1 MRRKVLLAG
10 AIFLGIVAYN
20 CGGGGGDTTSTLSAL
35 DLYITDA
42 QEDINLLSS
51 LEVTLYSIDL
61 CRDTACNDTVN
72 VFSSNTG
79 VTIDLTNLEGVLHY
93 IATAQVPQEQF
104 QAMKIEV
111 AQSGTVVYK
120 GIAGSFSL
128 QLQDGEN
135 ESVSCD
141 DTARRCS
148 VVVAGAINPAI
159 NNKLLVDF
167 DLKNFQMS
175 CNVDQTND
183 TVSCTI
189 TSMPVVARPETPQN
203 ITNRFKFE
211 MYAIIDPQQINVQNQ
226 NQNQFSFQWE
236 NKTYTAQIGD
246 NTICEIKDMNYIGPE
261 CISQLQQFNTPLC
274 LELKLVGD
282 PAQADI
288 IQNVVKFE
296 VKSPKK
302 CGYEMEVEDEYGMHK
317 REMKVVFKGINENY
331 IIAEG
336 DIKFKITDTT
346 YCEIDTEGEEDRYYI
361 GVECLNELP
370 KMSATPYVEVE
381 YVMQNGEY
389 IALKV
394 DIDYEGED

>member
-1 MRRKVLLAG
+1 V
-10 AIFLGIVAYN
+10 
-20 CGGGGGDTTSTLSAL
+20 
-35 DLYITDA
+35 YITDA
-42 QEDINLLSS
+42 PADINLLSS

-93 IATAQVPQEQF
+93 IDTAQVPQEQF

-111 AQSGTVVYK
+111 AQSETVVYE

-128 QLQDGEN
+128 QSGEN
-135 ESVSCD
+135 VSCD
-141 DTARRCS
+141 DTAQRCS
-148 VVVAGAINPAI
+148 VVVTGAINPAI

-167 DLKNFQMS
+167 DLKNFQLD
-175 CNVDQTND
+175 CNVDQTNN
-183 TVSCTI
+183 TVSCTV
-189 TSMPVVARPETPQN
+189 TSMAVVARPETPQN

-211 MYAIIDPQQINVQNQ
+211 MYAIIDPQQINA
-226 NQNQFSFQWE
+226 QNQFSFQWR

-246 NTICEIKDMNYIGPE
+246 NTICEIKDMNYIGAD
-261 CISQLQQFNTPLC
+261 CISQLQQFNTPVC

-288 IQNVVKFE
+288 IQDVVKFE

-302 CGYEMEVEDEYGMHK
+302 CGYEMEVEYDDDYYEYGIYK
-317 REMKVVFKGINENY
+317 REMKGMFNGINGDY
-331 IIAEG
+331 ITVGNME
-336 DIKFKITDTT
+336 FKITDTT
-346 YCEIDTEGEEDRYYI
+346 YCEIDTEGEEDRHYVGI
-361 GVECLNELP
+361 DCLNTIQNMP
-370 KMSATPYVEVE
+370 MSSAPYVEVK
-381 YVMQNGEY
+381 YVEQNGEY

-394 DIDYEGED
+394 DIEYEE